1 MCPPEQ
7 DGGRG
12 RDDHKDASDASET
25 GDGQVSETSGMTPEG
40 GVGDTPGTDDG
51 VPPADASDV
60 EPGGGPT
67 KQYGD

>member
-1 MCPPEQ
+1 MCPSAPT
-7 DGGRG
+7 DGRHDH
-12 RDDHKDASDASET
+12 DDSDADAD
-25 GDGQVSETSGMTPEG
+25 GGQVSETSGMTPEG
-40 GVGDTPGTDDG
+40 GDGDTPGTDDG

>member
-7 DGGRG
+7 DGGRD
-12 RDDHKDASDASET
+12 RDEDPDTSDIA
-25 GDGQVSETSGMTPEG
+25 GGQVSETTGMTPEG
-40 GVGDTPGTDDG
+40 DGDTPGTDDG
-51 VPPADASDV
+51 VPPAEASDV